1 MNPAQRLTQSIE
13 RITKQYEK
21 NIDNLKTLHAVEL
34 AELNAKQAKQLEG
47 LERNRNA
54 DIKDAVD
61 TYQKEHIPSPLPLP
75 TFAPKEG
82 KPTERRT
89 YKTVAERL
97 EEQETP
103 QRPAE
108 KDDKGKEELESISS
122 PSSSDDEEEEE
133 EEQDFIV
140 EDDDEER
147 LESCYGSEE
156 DDEKDIP
163 PPVVSKVFKTY
174 AGKRRTRSTRK
185 RFEED
190 EDEDDEEGDDCLASD
205 SGSSGEGGENNLDE
219 DQWNTLKGKSYY
231 TQKRSPWFKKRF
243 LDAFTVMRNGL
254 GNQGN
259 NTISIT
265 VWDDIAKHPNWW
277 TFEEVEK
284 FHGLCALCNK
294 KKPIYYKGS
303 DEINKKDYFFS
314 SCCGPLAQAWHRFH
328 LVLAKGVDATLKEL
342 DEARGVVVEK
352 NANKRRRRR

>member
-21 NIDNLKTLHAVEL
+21 NMKDLKAKHALEL

-61 TYQKEHIPSPLPLP
+61 TYQKEHTSTVVTPSPLPLP
-75 TFAPKEG
+75 TFAPQG
-82 KPTERRT
+82 
-89 YKTVAERL
+89 
-97 EEQETP
+97 
-103 QRPAE
+103 
-108 KDDKGKEELESISS
+108 DDKGKEELESISS
-122 PSSSDDEEEEE
+122 SSSSSEEEE

-147 LESCYGSEE
+147 LESRYGSEE
-156 DDEKDIP
+156 DEEKDIP
-163 PPVVSKVFKTY
+163 PPVVKTY

-190 EDEDDEEGDDCLASD
+190 PNEEEDDDEEGDDCLASD
-205 SGSSGEGGENNLDE
+205 SGDEGGGENNLDE

-231 TQKRSPWFKKRF
+231 TQKRSPWFQKRF
-243 LDAFTVMRNGL
+243 LDAFNVMRSGL